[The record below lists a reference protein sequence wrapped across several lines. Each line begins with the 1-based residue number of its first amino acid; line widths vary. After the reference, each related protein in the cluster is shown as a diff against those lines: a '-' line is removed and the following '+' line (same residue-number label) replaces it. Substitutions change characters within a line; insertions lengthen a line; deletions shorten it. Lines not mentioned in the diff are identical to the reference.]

1 MDTAGDGGVLSYTG
15 RQFLGLTDFIMG
27 AKVRFFLFA
36 VLGLLVF
43 ALPSVLS
50 CSESKQPDMGKN
62 ISEFTAP
69 DFSLKDIDGRDFK
82 LSTKKGNTVL
92 LIFTTTWCP
101 TCRSEISHY
110 KSIHKTYSQRGLEVV
125 NIDAEEPKA
134 RVSRFA
140 AKYRIPYRVLLDETG
155 DVAGTYDIVGIPT
168 MVLISKDGKILS
180 RQYFA
185 IDTILETLFKKN

>member
-1 MDTAGDGGVLSYTG
+1 MDFLMDT
-15 RQFLGLTDFIMG
+15 
-27 AKVRFFLFA
+27 KVRFFLFA
-36 VLGLLVF
+36 VLGLIVF
-43 ALPSVLS
+43 ALPFVHS

-69 DFSLKDIDGRDFK
+69 DFSLKDMDSQNFK
-82 LSTKKGNTVL
+82 LSTQKGNPVL

-101 TCRSEISHY
+101 TCRSEIPHY
-110 KSIHKTYSQRGLEVV
+110 KSIHETYNQRGLEVV
-125 NIDAEEPKA
+125 NIDIEEPKA

-155 DVAGTYDIVGIPT
+155 DVAGTYDIVGVPT

-180 RQYFA
+180 MQYFA
-185 IDTILETLFKKN
+185 IDTFLEKLFEKK

>member
-1 MDTAGDGGVLSYTG
+1 MMDT
-15 RQFLGLTDFIMG
+15 
-27 AKVRFFLFA
+27 KVRFFLLA
-36 VLGLLVF
+36 VLGLIIF
-43 ALPSVLS
+43 ALPSLLS

-62 ISEFTAP
+62 LSQLIMAP

-82 LSTKKGNTVL
+82 LSTKKGTPVL

-110 KSIHKTYSQRGLEVV
+110 RSIHETYIHRGLEVV
-125 NIDAEEPKA
+125 NIDADEPKA

-140 AKYRIPYRVLLDETG
+140 TKYRIPYRVLLDETG
-155 DVAGTYDIVGIPT
+155 KVAGAYDIVGIPT
-168 MVLISKDGKILS
+168 MVLINKDGKILS

-185 IDTILETLFKKN
+185 IDTILETLFEKK